1 MSKVINVTIRL
12 IWNWKGLH
20 ALYDEVETQ
29 LRNLD
34 SLGLHPNHCGSMVIP
49 VLRNKL
55 PKKFKI
61 IIWREFIKN
70 AWDQNAQE
78 KVTPQNN

>member
-1 MSKVINVTIRL
+1 
-12 IWNWKGLH
+12 
-20 ALYDEVETQ
+20 
-29 LRNLD
+29 
-34 SLGLHPNHCGSMVIP
+34 MVIP